1 MTRALLSVAI
11 HLYGAAAVV
20 YLTYLIRQHTALP
33 IAGRLLVGVGLMVH
47 AASVGLSLT
56 AQGGMPAGISQG
68 FAIVA
73 LVLLAIFFF
82 LDVRYRMP
90 VIGAFLMPVALA
102 ALVPGILL
110 SKDAARLLPTAPRP
124 LLPVHISIALIGIA
138 AFGVAAGVAVMYL
151 VMERQVKGKK
161 FGVLFSRL
169 PSLHFLDELNRR
181 LVVWGFIAL
190 SATLMTGAFF
200 ASNAHGVFWAWEAK
214 EIATLVAWVFFA
226 AVLNFRLF
234 AGWQGRRVAL
244 LTMAGFCI
252 LLVSFFSSYDLSRFT
267 GGLP

>member
-20 YLTYLIRQHTALP
+20 YLTYLIRQFAALP
-33 IAGRLLVGVGLMVH
+33 ILGRVLVGVGLAVH

-110 SKDAARLLPTAPRP
+110 SKDAAKLLPTAPRP
-124 LLPVHISIALIGIA
+124 LLPVHITIALIGIRNA
-138 AFGVAAGVAVMYL
+138 
-151 VMERQVKGKK
+151 
-161 FGVLFSRL
+161 
-169 PSLHFLDELNRR
+169 P
-181 LVVWGFIAL
+181 
-190 SATLMTGAFF
+190 MTGM
-200 ASNAHGVFWAWEAK
+200 
-214 EIATLVAWVFFA
+214 
-226 AVLNFRLF
+226 R
-234 AGWQGRRVAL
+234 
-244 LTMAGFCI
+244 
-252 LLVSFFSSYDLSRFT
+252 
-267 GGLP
+267 